1 MEYQNKLKLK
11 QLKEGTPV
19 ERKILIRHILLALLT
34 AGLTAGGAAVFW
46 YTGNSTAFWAY
57 LTIGVLILAGACVWF
72 TKSTRM
78 AAYQSLEELNRQLE
92 EKGEKFAF
100 SPEVSGDA
108 PEMDELCGNIRGICN
123 QLVATQMKRRN
134 QKRQFDFILANMNEG
149 FLMVDADKRVI
160 ALNGSAAQ
168 ILGIQQEAGG
178 KDLAEIVDDKD
189 ILEAV
194 DKAIGKNKVTA
205 FDVMAANGSIYSL
218 NVKLVRNPNFVD
230 RNCIM
235 IALFDVTAERTA
247 LKQRQ
252 DFFSNASHELKTPI
266 TSILGFAELLEAGLV
281 TEPEKAMDSVKIIR
295 REARRMTRIIDDL
308 LFISKLE
315 NDGDQAPVTEVNVR
329 ELLEEI
335 KEALT
340 PSMMEKNIS
349 LEISGGEFVVPAAYG
364 HMHNLFGNLIQNAV
378 KYNVEN
384 GSVFVRVERDDKY
397 MYLTVKDTGI
407 GIPQKM
413 QQRVFERFFRVD
425 KGRSRSVGGTGLGLA
440 IVKHIVSLYDGTVT
454 LESALGKGTTV
465 TAKLRVGRI
474 GA

>member
-1 MEYQNKLKLK
+1 M
-11 QLKEGTPV
+11 PV
-19 ERKILIRHILLALLT
+19 ERGILIRNVLLILLT
-34 AGLTAGGAAVFW
+34 AGLAVGGAAVFAH
-46 YTGNSTAFWAY
+46 TGGSTVFWAY
-57 LTIGVLILAGACVWF
+57 LAAGALILAAACVWL
-72 TKSTRM
+72 TKSTRK
-78 AAYQSLEELNRQLE
+78 AAGRSVADLSRQLE

-100 SPEVSGDA
+100 SPESSGPS
-108 PEMDELCGNIRGICN
+108 PEIEELRDNVRDICN
-123 QLVATQMKRRN
+123 QLIVTQMKRRN

-168 ILGIQQEAGG
+168 ILGIQEDAAGRDLQE
-178 KDLAEIVDDKD
+178 IIDDKD

-205 FDVMAANGSIYSL
+205 FDVLAANGSIYSL

-230 RNCIM
+230 RSCIM
-235 IALFDVTAERTA
+235 VALFDVTAERTA

-315 NDGDQAPVTEVNVR
+315 NDGDQAPVTQVNIR
-329 ELLEEI
+329 ELLDEI
-335 KEALT
+335 KEALM
-340 PSMMEKNIS
+340 PSMMEKNIT
-349 LEISGGEFVVPAAYG
+349 LEISGGEFAVPTAYG

-407 GIPQKM
+407 GIPQEM

-440 IVKHIVSLYDGTVT
+440 IVKHIVSLYDGTVA
-454 LESALGKGTTV
+454 LESTLGKGTTV
-465 TAKLRVGRI
+465 TAKLKMGRI
-474 GA
+474 GG

>member
-1 MEYQNKLKLK
+1 M
-11 QLKEGTPV
+11 PV
-19 ERKILIRHILLALLT
+19 ERGILIRNVLLILLT
-34 AGLTAGGAAVFW
+34 AGLAVGGAAVFAH
-46 YTGNSTAFWAY
+46 TGGSTVFWAY
-57 LTIGVLILAGACVWF
+57 LAAGALILAAACVWL
-72 TKSTRM
+72 TKSTRK
-78 AAYQSLEELNRQLE
+78 AAGRSVADLSRQLE

-100 SPEVSGDA
+100 SPESSGPS
-108 PEMDELCGNIRGICN
+108 PEIEELRDNVRDICN
-123 QLVATQMKRRN
+123 QLIVTQMKRRN

-149 FLMVDADKRVI
+149 FLMVDTDKRVI

-168 ILGIQQEAGG
+168 ILGIQGDAGG
-178 KDLAEIVDDKD
+178 KDLDEIIDDKD

-205 FDVMAANGSIYSL
+205 FDLLTAGGSIYSL

-230 RNCIM
+230 RSCIM

-266 TSILGFAELLEAGLV
+266 TSILGFSELLEAGIV

-295 REARRMTRIIDDL
+295 REAKRMSRIIDDL

-315 NDGDQAPVTEVNVR
+315 NDGDQAPVTEVNIA

-340 PSMMEKNIS
+340 PSMMEKNIT
-349 LEISGGEFVVPAAYG
+349 LKISGGEFVVPAVYG

-397 MYLTVKDTGI
+397 IYLTVKDTGI
-407 GIPQKM
+407 GIPKEM

-440 IVKHIVSLYDGTVT
+440 IVKHIVSLYDGTVA
-454 LESALGKGTTV
+454 LESTLGKGTTV
-465 TAKLRVGRI
+465 TAKLKMGRI
-474 GA
+474 GG

>member
-1 MEYQNKLKLK
+1 MS
-11 QLKEGTPV
+11 V
-19 ERKILIRHILLALLT
+19 EREIFIRNTLLVLLT
-34 AGLTAGGAAVFW
+34 AGLTAGGAAIFVN
-46 YTGNSTAFWAY
+46 TGSSTFFWAY
-57 LTIGVLILAGACVWF
+57 LTLSVLILAAVCVWF
-72 TKSTRM
+72 AKSVRK
-78 AAYQSLEELNRQLE
+78 AAGRAVADLNRQLE

-100 SPEVSGDA
+100 SPESSGA
-108 PEMDELCGNIRGICN
+108 SPEIEELRDNVRGICN
-123 QLVATQMKRRN
+123 QLVVTQMKRRN

-149 FLMVDADKRVI
+149 FLMVDTDKRVV

-168 ILGIQQEAGG
+168 ILGIRGDANG
-178 KDLAEIVDDKD
+178 KNLDEIIDDKD

-194 DKAIGKNKVTA
+194 DKAIGKNKTTA
-205 FDVMAANGSIYSL
+205 FDLLTADGSIYSL

-230 RNCIM
+230 HSAIM

-266 TSILGFAELLEAGLV
+266 TSILGFAELLEVGIV

-295 REARRMTRIIDDL
+295 REAKRMSRIIDDL

-315 NDGDQAPVTEVNVR
+315 NDGEQAPITEVNVA

-340 PSMMEKNIS
+340 PAMLEKNIT
-349 LEISGGEFVVPAAYG
+349 LEISGGEFVVPAVYG

-397 MYLTVKDTGI
+397 IYLTVKDTGI
-407 GIPQKM
+407 GIPKEM

-454 LESALGKGTTV
+454 LESTVGKGTTV
-465 TAKLRVGRI
+465 TAKLKMGRI
-474 GA
+474 GG

>member
-1 MEYQNKLKLK
+1 MLVKRE
-11 QLKEGTPV
+11 
-19 ERKILIRHILLALLT
+19 ILIRNILIVLLT
-34 AGLTAGGAAVFW
+34 ASLTVGGAAIFAN
-46 YTGNSTAFWAY
+46 TGNSIAFWGY
-57 LTIGVLILAGACVWF
+57 LIVSVLILAAACVWLAKG
-72 TKSTRM
+72 TCQ
-78 AAYQSLEELNRQLE
+78 AADRPVANLNRQLE

-100 SPEVSGDA
+100 SPESSGPS
-108 PEMDELCGNIRGICN
+108 PEIEELRDNVRGICN
-123 QLVATQMKRRN
+123 QLIVAQMKRRN

-149 FLMVDADKRVI
+149 FLMVDIDKRVV

-168 ILGIQQEAGG
+168 ILGIQGDTNG
-178 KDLAEIVDDKD
+178 KNLDEIIDDRD

-194 DKAIGKNKVTA
+194 DKAIGKNKATA
-205 FDVMAANGSIYSL
+205 FDLLTANGSIYSL

-230 RNCIM
+230 RSCIM

-266 TSILGFAELLEAGLV
+266 TSILGFAELLEVGIV
-281 TEPEKAMDSVKIIR
+281 TDPEKAMDSVKIIR
-295 REARRMTRIIDDL
+295 REAKRMSRIIDDL

-315 NDGDQAPVTEVNVR
+315 NDGEQAPITEVNVA

-340 PSMMEKNIS
+340 PAMLEKNIT
-349 LEISGGEFVVPAAYG
+349 LKISGGEFVVPAVYG

-397 MYLTVKDTGI
+397 IYLTVKDTGI
-407 GIPQKM
+407 GIPKEM
-413 QQRVFERFFRVD
+413 QQRVFERFFRYRGFGEHPGKRHHCNRQAEDGADRRINLFYRKV
-425 KGRSRSVGGTGLGLA
+425 LGYRNR
-440 IVKHIVSLYDGTVT
+440 IQVKACILFF
-454 LESALGKGTTV
+454 LFK
-465 TAKLRVGRI
+465 RP
-474 GA
+474 

>member
-1 MEYQNKLKLK
+1 MS
-11 QLKEGTPV
+11 V
-19 ERKILIRHILLALLT
+19 ERAILCRNILLALLT
-34 AGLTAGGAAVFW
+34 AGVTAGGAAVFMH
-46 YTGNSTAFWAY
+46 TGSSTAFWAY
-57 LTIGVLILAGACVWF
+57 LTIGVLLLTTVCILL
-72 TKSTRM
+72 TKNTRK
-78 AAYQSLEELNRQLE
+78 AAYRSVEELTRQLE

-100 SPEVSGDA
+100 SPDASGTA
-108 PEMDELCGNIRGICN
+108 PEIEELSGHIRGICN
-123 QLVATQMKRRN
+123 QLVSTQMKRRN

-168 ILGIQQEAGG
+168 ILGIQEDAAGRDLQEV
-178 KDLAEIVDDKD
+178 IDDKD

-205 FDVMAANGSIYSL
+205 FDVLAANGSIYSL

-230 RNCIM
+230 RSCIM
-235 IALFDVTAERTA
+235 VALFDVTAERTA

-315 NDGDQAPVTEVNVR
+315 NDGDQAPVTQVNIR

-335 KEALT
+335 KEALM
-340 PSMMEKNIS
+340 PSMMEKNIT
-349 LEISGGEFVVPAAYG
+349 LEISGGEFAVPTAYG

-407 GIPQKM
+407 GIPQEM

-440 IVKHIVSLYDGTVT
+440 IVKHIVSLYGGTVT
-454 LESALGKGTTV
+454 LESALGQGTTI
-465 TAKLRVGRI
+465 TAKLRMDRI